1 MLCKVLARAIVQLKE
16 GILELE
22 EKRESGGREIMESR
36 QYSDQ
41 DSTLMSANMLYKEE
55 GRPIPSQAKFL
66 SSCQISLLVG
76 TCENHSL

>member
-1 MLCKVLARAIVQLKE
+1 
-16 GILELE
+16 
-22 EKRESGGREIMESR
+22 MESR